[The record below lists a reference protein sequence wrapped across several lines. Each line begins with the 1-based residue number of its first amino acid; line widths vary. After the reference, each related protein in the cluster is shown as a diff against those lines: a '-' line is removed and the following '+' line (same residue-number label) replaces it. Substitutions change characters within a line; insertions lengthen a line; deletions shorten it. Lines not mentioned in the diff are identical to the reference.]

1 MQFSTPFSDRR
12 YLVPVRRYS
21 RSKCEIR
28 NFDVFGP
35 PNFLGEGPPKFFT
48 HIKKLQSPPNIWQSL
63 VTIGPETS
71 EIRRRKKSMI
81 ETSAVKYN
89 GRRPA
94 SWRAAI
100 IISLAL
106 FSLKTEIKDI
116 QEILDRWQPY
126 RFPHVACPIL
136 IRLYIRL
143 CGRLYALY
151 VCHFSA
157 LWCSLIGLSH
167 FLPFR
172 RLSSA
177 WERLCASMRQRQ
189 PRTFSTPYDIIKPC
203 PQWRL

>member
-1 MQFSTPFSDRR
+1 LPFSDRR

-21 RSKCEIR
+21 RSKREIR

-48 HIKKLQSPPNIWQSL
+48 HIKKLQSPPNMWQSL

-100 IISLAL
+100 TRYRSSRAFINYWRTIYQTGGYKFTPMNGWNGTIGSRSA
-106 FSLKTEIKDI
+106 FQFITHPPYPLKHD
-116 QEILDRWQPY
+116 D
-126 RFPHVACPIL
+126 
-136 IRLYIRL
+136 
-143 CGRLYALY
+143 
-151 VCHFSA
+151 
-157 LWCSLIGLSH
+157 
-167 FLPFR
+167 
-172 RLSSA
+172 
-177 WERLCASMRQRQ
+177 
-189 PRTFSTPYDIIKPC
+189 
-203 PQWRL
+203 